1 MDLRI
6 EKTEKAIKNAFMELR
21 SKKPLEKISVRELC
35 ALACINKSTFYSH
48 YEDIYQ
54 LSDALETESIL
65 SMLQGISLTHEVS
78 MKTPDI
84 FTRELC
90 LAFMSHISIINTLFS
105 GKERSRLADKLEFE
119 LKKAIFRLHPEY
131 EKDAEKNIL
140 LSYCIQ
146 GGYHAYINNQSLTAE
161 ILTETISNIVKL
173 LRPMWFSDTAE
184 NNL

>member
-54 LSDALETESIL
+54 LSDALETETIL
-65 SMLQGISLTHEVS
+65 SMLRGISLTHEDS
-78 MKTPDI
+78 MKNPDM

-105 GKERSRLADKLEFE
+105 GKERSRLADKLETE
-119 LKKAIFRLHPEY
+119 LKKAIFRLRPEY
-131 EKDAEKNIL
+131 KEDAEKNIL

-161 ILTETISNIVKL
+161 VLTETISNIVKF
-173 LRPMWFSDTAE
+173 LRPMWDSKQF
-184 NNL
+184 NGF

>member
-35 ALACINKSTFYSH
+35 ALACINKSTFYTH

-54 LSDALETESIL
+54 LSDALETETIL
-65 SMLQGISLTHEVS
+65 SMLRGISLTYEAS
-78 MKTPDI
+78 MKNPDL

-90 LAFMSHISIINTLFS
+90 LAFMSHLSIIITLFS
-105 GKERSRLADKLEFE
+105 GNEHSRLADKLEHE
-119 LKKAIFRLHPEY
+119 LKSAIFRLYPEY
-131 EKDAEKNIL
+131 ENDPEKNIL

-146 GGYHAYINNQSLTAE
+146 GGYHAYLNNQSLSAE
-161 ILTETISNIVKL
+161 VLTETISNMVKL
-173 LRPMWFSDTAE
+173 LQPMW
-184 NNL
+184 N